1 MQARPGGQSHHRFL
15 EQELLIRAGSLHFVL
30 RDGSSPAFFPLR
42 VGGSEGV
49 YKTGQ
54 EKLPQYSEGTAWTF
68 ATFPRVKE
76 GLKIEPPLEEY

>member
-1 MQARPGGQSHHRFL
+1 M
-15 EQELLIRAGSLHFVL
+15 VL
-30 RDGSSPAFFPLR
+30 PPAFFPLR

-54 EKLPQYSEGTAWTF
+54 EERPQGSEGTAWTF

-76 GLKIEPPLEEY
+76 ELKIEPPLEEYQRLVDPFQQPCGRIMRYLLFN